1 MGDEDWEKSMKKIAW
16 FNDIITFWQLWKTL
30 DISKL
35 EKFFFNKDL
44 MNLPIY
50 GIAVFNGDQ
59 KRISSLSLFQSGIQ
73 PMTEDPKNIQG
84 CEFRFTITL
93 NQSWAAR
100 SETPIDIN
108 GSAVNKVWEDI
119 VVDLITKK
127 LPHADQ
133 VTGIRLS
140 DKSRNDFTVRLDIWL
155 LFSDGD
161 KDPRGMQMKE
171 YITKDIIEKHKL
183 PTPDV

>member
-1 MGDEDWEKSMKKIAW
+1 
-16 FNDIITFWQLWKTL
+16 
-30 DISKL
+30 
-35 EKFFFNKDL
+35 
-44 MNLPIY
+44 
-50 GIAVFNGDQ
+50 
-59 KRISSLSLFQSGIQ
+59 
-73 PMTEDPKNIQG
+73 MTEDPKNIQG

-100 SETPIDIN
+100 SETAIDIN

-155 LFSDGD
+155 LFPDGD
-161 KDPRGMQMKE
+161 KDPRG
-171 YITKDIIEKHKL
+171 I
-183 PTPDV
+183 